1 MDDGRNERK
10 ARAGAPR
17 RERLERRSSASF
29 NCVAGAGG
37 RGREKREESG
47 GDVEEAVC

>member
-1 MDDGRNERK
+1 MMGEMSGRLGRVRRGGSDWNEGRV
-10 ARAGAPR
+10 
-17 RERLERRSSASF
+17 RRST
-29 NCVAGAGG
+29 VWPGRAGG